1 MKICV
6 FGAGAIGG
14 HLAARLA
21 KAGAELSVV
30 ARGAHLAAIR
40 ERGLLLRA
48 ADGEWLSHPKASDNP
63 ADLGP
68 QDAVLVC
75 TKTPALPDVAA
86 TIAPLLRAD
95 TPVAFVMTG
104 VPWWFF
110 CGLGGAR
117 DGEAVP
123 EADPDGSVRRVV
135 GTDRTVG
142 AVVWSAC
149 TVAAPGIIVSEHPS
163 NRLVLGEIDGRAPDR
178 LAPIAALLEAG
189 GMQGRVI
196 PDIRREVWAKLMNN
210 LSNGPFCLLSRQGL
224 KTTLSDPPV
233 YDAAVRCA
241 EDGAAIALAYGFAV
255 EGTAEQRVRRSATIA
270 HKPSILQ
277 DLEAG
282 RPMEIDTLLRAPLR
296 LAREAGVAT
305 PALDLVITLAVQAA
319 RAAGVYRG

>member
-1 MKICV
+1 MRICV

-14 HLAARLA
+14 HIAARLA
-21 KAGAELSVV
+21 KAGAEVSVV
-30 ARGAHLAAIR
+30 ARGVHLAAIR

-48 ADGEWLSHPKASDNP
+48 ADGEHLSHPKASDNP

-75 TKTPALPDVAA
+75 TKTPALPEVAKK
-86 TIAPLLRAD
+86 IAPLLRAD
-95 TPVAFVMTG
+95 TPVAFVMNG

-110 CGLGGAR
+110 CGFGGAR
-117 DGEAVP
+117 DGESVP
-123 EADPDGSVRRVV
+123 EADRDGSVRRVV

-149 TVAAPGIIVSEHPS
+149 TVAAPGIIASEHPS

-196 PDIRREVWAKLMNN
+196 ADIRREVWAKLMNN

-224 KTTLSDPPV
+224 KATLSDAAV

-241 EDGAAIALAYGFAV
+241 EEGAAIALAYGFAV
-255 EGTAEQRVRRSATIA
+255 EGTAEQRVRRSAMIA

-277 DLEAG
+277 DLESG

>member
-1 MKICV
+1 MRICV

-21 KAGAELSVV
+21 KAGVSVV

-48 ADGEWLSHPKASDNP
+48 ADGEMLSHPRASDDP

-75 TKTPALPDVAA
+75 TKTPALPEVAA
-86 TIAPLLRAD
+86 KIAPLLRPD
-95 TPVAFVMTG
+95 TPVAFVMNG
-104 VPWWFF
+104 IPWWFF
-110 CGLGGAR
+110 CKFGGPR

-123 EADPDGSVRRVV
+123 EADPDGSLRRAV
-135 GTDRTVG
+135 GVDRAVG
-142 AVVWSAC
+142 GVVWSAC
-149 TVAAPGIIVSEHPS
+149 TVAEPGVIVSEHPA
-163 NRLVLGEIDGRAPDR
+163 NRLVLGEIDGFVSDR
-178 LAPIAALLEAG
+178 LTRIAALLEAG

-196 PDIRREVWAKLMNN
+196 PDIRKEVWAKLMNN

-224 KTTLSDPPV
+224 KATLADRPV

-241 EDGAAIALAYGFAV
+241 EEAAAIAHAYGFEV
-255 EGTAEQRVRRSATIA
+255 EGNAEQRVKRSATIS

-282 RPMEIDTLLRAPLR
+282 RPMEVDTLLRAPLR

-305 PALDLVITLAVQAA
+305 PTLDLVIALAVQGA